1 MKHLAHQ
8 HLLVLNEN
16 YIAKE
21 GDVCTG
27 CREQIDSCKSFVY
40 SCSNFTSSTTT
51 STSGVENLCVQFLL
65 HKTCAELPPKI
76 VNPIDPNEFLF
87 FKPLTESPFTCCVLC
102 GLPRNWFTYRSRIS
116 NKVCVCIKCAVFQVQ
131 QSTEDPIIVH
141 PAHNHPLALIEYPS
155 SFKCRACKVNDH
167 ILDLSYR
174 CTKCQFWMHKS
185 CGDAPVSFLF
195 HFHKH
200 PLILAFS
207 LPEVY
212 RKFDQYCRICNE
224 RLLWLEWLYCC
235 LNCRFFAHFQCARSI
250 PSPVSSSSS
259 ENETYRN
266 LVHLPAADELS
277 LNLLLEQFVKDKITL
292 SDSSN
297 NSSIFSATNYIKHW
311 AHEEH
316 DLKLITINELYDRKN
331 DDEILLL
338 CDGCVE
344 PIRTYEGQSCYG
356 CVPCN
361 FFMHKGCAEL
371 PREIENHLWPGKTLY
386 ANKYNEPFKVFY
398 CDGCGVNGNGIF
410 FGDRVTPS
418 DKGSIHLHIGCVTL
432 HKVIKHEAHLHQ
444 LDQVFRGYYKCN
456 ACGQSYRQHK
466 HGCKKCDFYL
476 CGGCIMKA
484 RTYKHRWDPHPLDL
498 IYDVSMVAEHE
509 HDFDCEYCSEDIN
522 PNYWFYHCSRCD
534 LSLHTLCM
542 EKSSYR
548 EFKYVKFGATDIIRD
563 KLHPH
568 GLTFVLNKKV
578 RSCVKCGRDNQ
589 GEPVLQCAPCNT
601 IFCMWCVNK

>member
-1 MKHLAHQ
+1 MVWVQDMQLNLLDYCKAEKVPWSGVVTNYSTSPFPEEIYERIREMLIEYEVVITRWPQ
-8 HLLVLNEN
+8 YTLVLEN
-16 YIAKE
+16 
-21 GDVCTG
+21 
-27 CREQIDSCKSFVY
+27 
-40 SCSNFTSSTTT
+40 
-51 STSGVENLCVQFLL
+51 
-65 HKTCAELPPKI
+65 
-76 VNPIDPNEFLF
+76 
-87 FKPLTESPFTCCVLC
+87 
-102 GLPRNWFTYRSRIS
+102 
-116 NKVCVCIKCAVFQVQ
+116 VQ

-141 PAHNHPLALIEYPS
+141 PAHNHPLALIE
-155 SFKCRACKVNDH
+155 
-167 ILDLSYR
+167 
-174 CTKCQFWMHKS
+174 
-185 CGDAPVSFLF
+185 
-195 HFHKH
+195 
-200 PLILAFS
+200 
-207 LPEVY
+207 
-212 RKFDQYCRICNE
+212 
-224 RLLWLEWLYCC
+224 
-235 LNCRFFAHFQCARSI
+235 FFAHFQCARS
-250 PSPVSSSSS
+250 SPMLSSSY
-259 ENETYRN
+259 ENETDPN

-316 DLKLITINELYDRKN
+316 DLKLITINELYDPKN

-344 PIRTYEGQSCYG
+344 PIPTYGGQSYYG
-356 CVPCN
+356 CVPCK

-371 PREIENHLWPGKTLY
+371 PREIEHHLWPGNTLY

-398 CDGCGVNGNGIF
+398 CDGCGVDGNGIF

-444 LDQVFRGYYKCN
+444 LDQVFGRYYICN

-466 HGCKKCDFYL
+466 HRCKKCDFDI

-534 LSLHTLCM
+534 LSFHTLCI
-542 EKSSYR
+542 EISSYR
-548 EFKYVKFGATDIIRD
+548 KYKSVKFGATNIIRD

-578 RSCVKCGRDNQ
+578 RSCDKCGRNCT
-589 GEPVLQCAPCNT
+589 LLNLSCNVHLVIPFSAT
-601 IFCMWCVNK
+601 GAGTSDSIPWYLFSLSPEFLIISFVSLKFYFLLCRTD